1 MPGSRLP
8 VVNVEKLRL
17 ESKGRGLVIDD
28 DATQFD
34 VATWTGASGAASEC
48 TQKFLPAPSATAWW
62 KVTDDGGN
70 SYYIPLF
77 NTQW

>member
-17 ESKGRGLVIDD
+17 EAYGRGLVIDD

-34 VATWTGASGAASEC
+34 VSSWTGTSGGAVS
-48 TQKFLPAPSATAWW
+48 TKKFLPAPSATAWW
-62 KVTDDGGN
+62 KVTDDAGN

-77 NTQW
+77 STKC